1 MALLYTLITAMSLG
15 VGDFIAGQITKRVS
29 TLIVVFYA
37 QAFGALVMFPV
48 ALISGHSLSSSAVL
62 WGVFGGISLGIGF
75 LLYFTALSLGKM
87 GIVSSVTGILSAM
100 IPVLTGLFIGERP
113 GTWAI
118 FSIILIVI
126 SIIPIAKKDS
136 NEQPIINN
144 NTKVLTQASVAGI
157 LIGLFFVFLHIP
169 QATSSMWTVSFTM
182 TGSFLAVVAILLF
195 RRAKIRVKKNDW
207 PFIIGTGFLQTF
219 ATITYIVGVNIGL
232 MSIVALGGA
241 LSALFTVL
249 CARLLINERLS
260 KSQISG
266 ICLALLGIVI
276 LVLNT

>member
-1 MALLYTLITAMSLG
+1 MALVYGLITVISLG

-37 QAFGALVMFPV
+37 QAFGVILMFPL

-62 WGVFGGISLGIGF
+62 WGVLAGISLGIGF
-75 LLYFTALSLGKM
+75 LLYFHALSLGKM

-113 GTWAI
+113 GTGALFAI
-118 FSIILIVI
+118 MLIVI
-126 SIIPIAKKDS
+126 AIIPIAKKDS
-136 NEQPIINN
+136 DEKTTATNN
-144 NTKVLTQASVAGI
+144 SKVLAQASGAGI

-169 QATSSMWTVSFTM
+169 EAASSMWTVSFTM
-182 TGSFLAVVAILLF
+182 KGSFIGISVILLI
-195 RRAKIRVKKNDW
+195 RGATIRVEKYAW
-207 PFIIGTGFLQTF
+207 AYIIGTGFLQTF
-219 ATITYIVGVNIGL
+219 AAITYVIGVNIGM

-249 CARLLINERLS
+249 CARLFINERLS
-260 KSQISG
+260 KSQITG
-266 ICLALLGIVI
+266 ICLALTGIVV
-276 LVLNT
+276 LVLST